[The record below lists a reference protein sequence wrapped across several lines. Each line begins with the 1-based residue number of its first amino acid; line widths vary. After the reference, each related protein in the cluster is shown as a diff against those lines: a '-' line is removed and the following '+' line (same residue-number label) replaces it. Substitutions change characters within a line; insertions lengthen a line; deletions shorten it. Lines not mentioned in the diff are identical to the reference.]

1 MKVVRIIYS
10 QNCFIAK
17 VLPLRSPTFTL
28 VLSCPHFYG
37 VVETPLL
44 VLVHLHW
51 TGYSESP
58 TYCETMNYSPLR
70 VSDGR
75 AFTRLAFLAKR
86 SISMPP
92 LRRRVQRIWTFGQ
105 TFLPFRS
112 LASRVMVWVM
122 QECLNGWEY
131 NGRRSSWP
139 TCVSSTCAALQ
150 PARCLSVYLYTGQLG
165 YLTGVVGLHAAVT
178 ASHYHDECSQSSL
191 ICSSELISTELGQ
204 FISDEV
210 GWDELS
216 YMNAPLSIML
226 RRGTS
231 RTRLKAS
238 YGEVR

>member
-10 QNCFIAK
+10 KNCFIPK

-86 SISMPP
+86 SISMPH

-150 PARCLSVYLYTGQLG
+150 PARCLSVYLYRPIRLPDRCCRPPRSCHCVALSRWVFTIIADMLIWTDLNRTGSVHFRWG
-165 YLTGVVGLHAAVT
+165 WVRWAELHERSSVDHVT
-178 ASHYHDECSQSSL
+178 TRNKQNEAK
-191 ICSSELISTELGQ
+191 
-204 FISDEV
+204 
-210 GWDELS
+210 
-216 YMNAPLSIML
+216 SII
-226 RRGTS
+226 RG
-231 RTRLKAS
+231 
-238 YGEVR
+238 G